1 MKIKCFNVIELPTRE
16 WSDGCG
22 ASQEVFCWPVA
33 SDYSLRASIS
43 TINQNS
49 FLKQYSSGERLAILL
64 DNQELCITDN
74 YSFKHQLKQV
84 GEAIRLPAYQ
94 HVSVEIEQ
102 TPVHLL
108 NFIFNEERWIVKN
121 HILSNSKKL
130 PINQAGIVYILSGEW
145 RVTGASCN
153 VMTVG
158 QGGWWLPDIG
168 EGELTPQTSESQLIW
183 IEILP
188 NSTLS

>member
-1 MKIKCFNVIELPTRE
+1 MKIKCFNITELPIRE

-49 FLKQYSSGERLAILL
+49 FLKQYSVGERLAVLL
-64 DNQELCITDN
+64 DNRALHITDN
-74 YSFKHQLKQV
+74 HSIKYQLQQH
-84 GEAIRLPAYQ
+84 GETISIPAYQ
-94 HVSVEIEQ
+94 YVSIEIQEP
-102 TPVHLL
+102 PVHLL
-108 NFIFNEERWIVKN
+108 NFIYLADRWVVKN
-121 HILSNSKKL
+121 HIVKGIQNL
-130 PINQAGIVYILSGEW
+130 PINQAGIIYVLSGEW
-145 RVTGASCN
+145 SVTGANCN
-153 VMTVG
+153 VMEVG

-168 EGELTPQTSESQLIW
+168 EGVLTPRIIGSELLW

-188 NSTLS
+188 NTNVS